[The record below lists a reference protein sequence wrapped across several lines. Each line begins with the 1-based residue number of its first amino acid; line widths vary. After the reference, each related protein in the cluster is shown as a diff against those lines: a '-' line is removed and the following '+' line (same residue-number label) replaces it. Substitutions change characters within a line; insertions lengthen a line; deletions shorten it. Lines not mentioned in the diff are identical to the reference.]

1 MATRNNNARNKT
13 TRKNNKNNGNGN
25 GNTMEGGKRKLSA
38 PLKKWNQH
46 VMAVYKTMKAKNKNT
61 KLRDAMKAAKKTYR
75 KH

>member
-1 MATRNNNARNKT
+1 MA
-13 TRKNNKNNGNGN
+13 TRKNNARKTRKNNGNMAKNNN
-25 GNTMEGGKRKLSA
+25 GNMEGGKRKLSA